1 MITGCATNSAV
12 QQDAESQIIGVWKSV
27 PLQTEIGH
35 GHIQYKFTDDGRY
48 TMHFETDLIQ
58 LLPREGEYRV
68 VGNRLITIGQQQR
81 DSSPFWFED
90 DVLVIP
96 DGSNIVRLNRM

>member
-1 MITGCATNSAV
+1 MTGCATNSAL
-12 QQDAESQIIGVWKSV
+12 QEEDAESQIIGVWKSA
-27 PLQTEIGH
+27 PLETEIGE
-35 GHIQYKFTDDGRY
+35 GHIHYEFTDDGRY

-58 LLPREGEYRV
+58 LSPRQGEYRV
-68 VGNRLITIGQQQR
+68 VGNRLITIGEQR
-81 DSSPFWFED
+81 RESSTFWFED